1 MVLKLRRWTLVGML
15 LAVMTVSAAAQIA
28 TTSVTDT
35 VYRADGTA
43 ATGTVLVSWQ
53 AFTTA
58 LGQSVPSGSASAVI
72 SSGGVM
78 SIALVPNTGATPMG
92 SYYTAVYHLDDGTV
106 SREFWVV
113 PASQYPVQVSAIKNS
128 VLPTSVA
135 MQTVSK
141 SYVDTAIATAVA
153 GHPLDT
159 SNPYVLK
166 SGDTMTGSLDLPGDP
181 LTATQAA
188 DKHYVDTAIS
198 AVAGGVGQ

>member
-1 MVLKLRRWTLVGML
+1 MGRKFRGWKLVGLL
-15 LAVMTVSAAAQIA
+15 LAVMTVSAVAQIV

-35 VYRADGTA
+35 VYRADGTP
-43 ATGTVLVSWQ
+43 ATGTVIVSWQ

-58 LGQSVPSGSASAVI
+58 PGQSVPSGSTAAVI
-72 SSGGVM
+72 SSAGVM
-78 SIALVPNTGATPMG
+78 NVALVPHTGATPMG

-106 SREFWVV
+106 IREFWVV
-113 PASQYPVQVSAIKNS
+113 PASPLPRQVSAIKNT

-153 GHPLDT
+153 GHPLDS

-166 SGDTMTGSLDLPGDP
+166 SGDTNSGKAYL
-181 LTATQAA
+181 
-188 DKHYVDTAIS
+188 
-198 AVAGGVGQ
+198 